1 MQLLAARRLAFLLDV
16 HGKLNELVCKLC
28 FLENFLGD
36 VCAGL
41 DNDNTVVGYNVTC
54 CFFPEK
60 ETAVTFFGS
69 LVGSS
74 FFCRSCRFCRFLL
87 RSFFLFRLRFFF
99 LLRLFF
105 LGLSC
110 RLFLFLFRSRSRCR
124 CRCRSCRS
132 RCRSCLCR
140 LCYRLSFFFLFVRRV
155 DDRYLLTKDGNLI
168 GADFRCGA
176 VGSSDLALFNLAAFS
191 MKISVT
197 LPWIVPD
204 FVIAFVPITRMLASS
219 IGS

>member
-1 MQLLAARRLAFLLDV
+1 MIKLRGFILAETRSPFKVLFFMPYTCLTYEKNTVQLLAARRLAFLLDV

-54 CFFPEK
+54 CFFSEK

-105 LGLSC
+105 LGRSC
-110 RLFLFLFRSRSRCR
+110 RLFLFLFRSRCRCR

-140 LCYRLSFFFLFVRRV
+140 LCYRLSFFFSSSS
-155 DDRYLLTKDGNLI
+155 G
-168 GADFRCGA
+168 
-176 VGSSDLALFNLAAFS
+176 GS
-191 MKISVT
+191 MTVT
-197 LPWIVPD
+197 CLPKMEI
-204 FVIAFVPITRMLASS
+204 
-219 IGS
+219 